1 MIRKAQGEDEKRF
14 APEVKADN
22 EKHSLYWRKGGRG
35 RRTSAPL
42 PRQNRGN
49 LSMDTGIGN

>member
-49 LSMDTGIGN
+49 LSMDTGVGN

>member
-22 EKHSLYWRKGGRG
+22 EKHSRYKRNACQGRKAA
-35 RRTSAPL
+35 APL
-42 PRQNRGN
+42 PSQNRGN
-49 LSMDTGIGN
+49 LLMDTGVEN

>member
-22 EKHSLYWRKGGRG
+22 EKHSLYRRKGG
-35 RRTSAPL
+35 
-42 PRQNRGN
+42 
-49 LSMDTGIGN
+49 

>member
-1 MIRKAQGEDEKRF
+1 MIRKAQGEDEKRL

-22 EKHSLYWRKGGRG
+22 EKHSLYQRKGSRG
-35 RRTSAPL
+35 RRALAPL

-49 LSMDTGIGN
+49 LSMDTVVGN

>member
-22 EKHSLYWRKGGRG
+22 EKHSLYMRNACSTPPK
-35 RRTSAPL
+35 TEQ
-42 PRQNRGN
+42 RQFIDGHW
-49 LSMDTGIGN
+49 G